1 MEKTKNLKK
10 AVFLIILS
18 ALFFAFMNLF
28 VRLSG
33 DVPIVQK
40 TFFRNFFALIIAS
53 FTMIKH
59 SRASRNSDGENSS
72 GHKILPKREEAF
84 DLLMRSG
91 FGYLGV
97 VCNFYALSNLP
108 VADASLL
115 NKMSPFFA
123 IIFSGFLLKERADKI
138 QWLMVLTAFAGV
150 VFVLKPT
157 DASLQIFPSI
167 SGLIGGACAGLAYTF
182 VRRASSKGTPG
193 YYIVFFFSAF
203 SCLCA
208 LPFVVFDFH
217 PMELE
222 QLLFLLG
229 AGCAAAGG
237 QFSITAAYSFAPAKE
252 VSIYDYSSVIF
263 TAILSFIFMNEIPD
277 LYSFIGFFIIIAAAI
292 VMFVYNNRKSSSG
305 K

>member
-18 ALFFAFMNLF
+18 AFFFAFMNLF

-53 FTMIKH
+53 FTMIKRN
-59 SRASRNSDGENSS
+59 RASRHSDGENSS

-150 VFVLKPT
+150 VFVLKP
-157 DASLQIFPSI
+157 DANLQIFPSI

-217 PMELE
+217 PMKLE
-222 QLLFLLG
+222 QLLYLLG

-263 TAILSFIFMNEIPD
+263 TAILSFIFMSEVPD
-277 LYSFIGFFIIIAAAI
+277 LYSFIGFLIIIAAAI